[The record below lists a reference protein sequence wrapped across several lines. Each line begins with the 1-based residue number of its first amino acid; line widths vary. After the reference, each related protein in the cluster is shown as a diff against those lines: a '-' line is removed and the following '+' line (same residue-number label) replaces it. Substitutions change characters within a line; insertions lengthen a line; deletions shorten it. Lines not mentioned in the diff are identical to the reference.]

1 MITFIFILINII
13 KKTKFYKIEY
23 IAIINVMIIYIS
35 SNNNNNNNIE
45 MYFNHF
51 KNLIFDN

>member
-13 KKTKFYKIEY
+13 KKVYKIEY

-45 MYFNHF
+45 MYLNHF
-51 KNLIFDN
+51 KNIILDN